1 MSLIAKDNEQS
12 NYPQVPTG
20 VHKARCVRVLDLGTQ
35 KQDYQGD
42 ISWKKQALIVWE
54 IPGHTNDNKDPLT
67 LSKFYNLSLHE
78 KSNLAKDLTS
88 WRGKAFTETEK
99 QGFDITKLLTV
110 PCMLNVVEGNNGR
123 PKVSNV
129 MKLAD
134 GETVADQHEQSVSF
148 SLDDYQKGEREIFNQ
163 LSEGIRN
170 IILRSKEL
178 EGLDQTDSTDYG
190 TSDMNPDTVPF

>member
-78 KSNLAKDLTS
+78 KSN
-88 WRGKAFTETEK
+88 
-99 QGFDITKLLTV
+99 
-110 PCMLNVVEGNNGR
+110 VVEGNNGR

-148 SLDDYQKGEREIFNQ
+148 SIDEYQKGKKEIFNQ

>member
-1 MSLIAKDNEQS
+1 M
-12 NYPQVPTG
+12 
-20 VHKARCVRVLDLGTQ
+20 
-35 KQDYQGD
+35 
-42 ISWKKQALIVWE
+42 IVWE

-99 QGFDITKLLTV
+99 QGFDITKLLTI

-170 IILRSKEL
+170 IILKSKEL